1 MRLILFVCCAALGVV
16 LIFLPAFASM
26 EYIDLPWL
34 GYLQDTR
41 LNSGITLKGYWTP
54 VGVMSGILGTTL
66 ALVGAFGAAVTQ
78 NRADARKG

>member
-1 MRLILFVCCAALGVV
+1 MRHILFVCCATLGVA

-41 LNSGITLKGYWTP
+41 LNSGIILKGHWTP
-54 VGVMSGILGTTL
+54 VGVMFGILGTIL
-66 ALVGAFGAAVTQ
+66 ALVGAFGAAVLQ
-78 NRADARKG
+78 NRADAQKG